1 MARVAERSRSTGET
15 DVRVRV
21 DLDGV
26 GAVSAATGVG
36 FFDHMLDLFGRHAL
50 IDLEVEARGDLAT
63 GSHHTVEDVGIV
75 LGGAIDE
82 ALGDRAGIERYGSI
96 SLPMDEVLV
105 QAAIDVSGRPFAAID
120 VPLPTTT
127 VGGFESDLLEEFL
140 RALAVNARV
149 GLHVRTLTDGGAHH
163 VIEAAFKATARALR
177 QAVAPSPR
185 ERGVPS
191 TKGTL

>member
-1 MARVAERSRSTGET
+1 MGRAAERSRRTGET

-21 DLDGV
+21 DLDGA
-26 GAVSAATGVG
+26 GSVSASTGVG

-50 IDLEVEARGDLAT
+50 LDLEVEARGDLAT

-82 ALGDRAGIERYGSI
+82 ALGDRAGIERYGSAT
-96 SLPMDEVLV
+96 LPMDEVLV
-105 QAAIDVSGRPFAAID
+105 LAAIDVSGRPFAAID
-120 VPLPTTT
+120 VPLPPTT
-127 VGGFESDLLEEFL
+127 VGGFESDLLAEFL
-140 RALAVNARV
+140 RALAINARV
-149 GLHVRTLTDGGAHH
+149 GLHVRTLADGGAHH
-163 VIEAAFKATARALR
+163 VIEGAFKATARALR

-191 TKGTL
+191 TKGRL